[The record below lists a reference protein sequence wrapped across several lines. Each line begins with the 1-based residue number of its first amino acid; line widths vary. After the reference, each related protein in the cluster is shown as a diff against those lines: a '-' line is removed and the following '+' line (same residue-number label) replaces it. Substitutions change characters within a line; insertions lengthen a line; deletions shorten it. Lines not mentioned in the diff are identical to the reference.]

1 MSVSISIILDTRRV
15 KKNQK
20 YPVKL
25 RVIHNRESRD
35 YQTVYDLSEA
45 DFKKFNASRISDEL
59 SEIRKK
65 LNDAKRGA
73 ENFSE
78 SLYSFEFYELES
90 EFVKGNKL
98 FKQREFKEPIVEI
111 AADSFDYTPYYDRFS
126 LFTMEHP
133 SRTSLSFCFLGYI
146 KKLIQQARIGSAINY
161 LRSYRSLESFR
172 GNVKLEQVTVEYLY
186 QYEQWMLRK
195 GNSKTSIGIVM
206 CPLRAVMNEVI
217 EAGILKRDKHYPFG
231 RRKYQIPG
239 SRNIKKSLTQQD
251 VQNIYYYKSEDTLV
265 NKGKKLWLFCYLANG
280 LNVKDMIH
288 LKYKNIDGE
297 YLVIDR
303 AKTER
308 TARGAAARPITIYL
322 TEDILEII
330 DELGNKDK
338 SPNSYIF
345 PMMRHGLTPLEQFDL
360 LNHVRKIINDSM
372 AQVRDALKIDK
383 KVTSIVSR
391 HSFSTHLKR
400 IGASTE
406 FIQEAL
412 GHTDKKTTENYLDSF
427 ENEVKKEFAMKLASF
442 KKNAKESGPSISG
455 QK

>member
-1 MSVSISIILDTRRV
+1 MSISISIILDTRRV

-25 RVIHNRESRD
+25 RVICKRETRD
-35 YQTVYDLSEA
+35 YQTVYDLSGA
-45 DFKKFNASRISDEL
+45 DFKKLNVSRISEEL
-59 SEIRKK
+59 QQIRKD
-65 LNDAKRGA
+65 LNDAKRNA
-73 ENFSE
+73 ENFAE
-78 SLYSFEFYELES
+78 SLYQFEFYEFEK
-90 EFVKGNKL
+90 EFIKDNRL
-98 FKQREFKEPIVEI
+98 FRQREFKEPVVEI
-111 AADSFDYTPYYDRFS
+111 AADAFDYTPYYDRFD

-133 SRTSLSFCFLGYI
+133 SRTSMSFCFLGYI
-146 KKLIQQARIGSAINY
+146 KKLIQQSRIGSAINY

-172 GNVKLEQVTVEYLY
+172 GNVKLENITVEYLY
-186 QYEQWMLRK
+186 QYEQWMLNK
-195 GNSKTSIGIVM
+195 GNSKTTVGIVM

-217 EAGILKRDKHYPFG
+217 DAGILKRDKHYPFG

-251 VQNIYYYKSEDTLV
+251 IQNIYYYQSTDPLV

-297 YLVIDR
+297 YLVVDR
-303 AKTER
+303 AKTDR

-322 TEDILEII
+322 TEDIREII
-330 DELGNKDK
+330 EELGNKDK
-338 SPNSYIF
+338 SPNNYIF
-345 PMMRHGLTPLEQFDL
+345 PLMRHGLTPLEQFDL
-360 LNHVRKIINDSM
+360 LNHVRRVINDSM
-372 AQVRDALKIDK
+372 SQVRDALKIDK
-383 KVTSIVSR
+383 RVTTIVSR

-412 GHTDKKTTENYLDSF
+412 GHTDKRTTENYLDSF
-427 ENEVKKEFAMKLASF
+427 ENEVKKEFAMKLTAF
-442 KKNAKESGPSISG
+442 KKVSGR
-455 QK
+455 

>member
-1 MSVSISIILDTRRV
+1 MSISISIILDTRRV

-25 RVIHNRESRD
+25 RVIYKRESRD

-45 DFKKFNASRISDEL
+45 DFKKFTASRISDEL
-59 SEIRKK
+59 NEVRKQ
-65 LNDAKRGA
+65 LNGAKRGA
-73 ENFSE
+73 ENFAE
-78 SLYSFEFYELES
+78 SLYPFEFYEFES

-98 FKQREFKEPIVEI
+98 FKQREFKEPVVEV

-133 SRTSLSFCFLGYI
+133 SKTSLSFCFLGYV

-172 GNVKLEQVTVEYLY
+172 GNVKLEQITVEYLY
-186 QYEQWMLRK
+186 QYEHWMLSK
-195 GNSKTSIGIVM
+195 GNSKTTIGIVM
-206 CPLRAVMNEVI
+206 CPLRAVMNEI
-217 EAGILKRDKHYPFG
+217 IDAGILKRDKHYPFG
-231 RRKYQIPG
+231 RRRYQIPG

-251 VQNIYYYKSEDTLV
+251 IQNIYYYQSPDPLV

-297 YLVIDR
+297 YLVLDR

-308 TARGAAARPITIYL
+308 TARGSARPITIYM
-322 TEDILEII
+322 TEDLLEII
-330 DELGNKDK
+330 NELGDKDK
-338 SPNSYIF
+338 SSNNYLF
-345 PMMRHGLTPLEQFDL
+345 PLMRHGLTPLEQFDL
-360 LNHVRKIINDSM
+360 LNHVRKIINESM
-372 AQVRDALKIDK
+372 AQVREALKIDK
-383 KVTSIVSR
+383 KVTTIVSR

-427 ENEVKKEFAMKLASF
+427 ENDVKKEYAIKLTAF
-442 KKNAKESGPSISG
+442 KSSKV
-455 QK
+455 

>member
-1 MSVSISIILDTRRV
+1 MSVSISIILDKRRV
-15 KKNQK
+15 KKSQK

-25 RVIHNRESRD
+25 RVICKRETRD
-35 YQTVYDLSEA
+35 YQTVVDLAES

-59 SEIRKK
+59 QEIRKK
-65 LNDAKRGA
+65 LNDAKRNA
-73 ENFSE
+73 ENFAEASVP
-78 SLYSFEFYELES
+78 FEFYEFET
-90 EFVKGNKL
+90 EFIKDNRL
-98 FKQREFKEPIVEI
+98 FRQREFKEPVVEI

-133 SRTSLSFCFLGYI
+133 SKTSLSFCFLGYI
-146 KKLIQQARIGSAINY
+146 KKLIQQSRIGSAVNY
-161 LRSYRSLESFR
+161 LRSYRSLELFR

-186 QYEQWMLRK
+186 QYEQWMLNK
-195 GNSKTSIGIVM
+195 GNSKTTVGIVM
-206 CPLRAVMNEVI
+206 APLRAVLNEVI
-217 EAGILKRDKHYPFG
+217 EAGILKREKHYPFG

-251 VQNIYYYKSEDTLV
+251 IRNIYYYQSEDPLV

-288 LKYKNIDGE
+288 LRYKNIDGE

-330 DELGNKDK
+330 NELGSKDR
-338 SPNSYIF
+338 SLNNFIF
-345 PMMRHGLTPLEQFDL
+345 PLMRHGLTPLEQFDL

-372 AQVRDALKIDK
+372 SQVRDALKIDK
-383 KVTSIVSR
+383 KVTTIVSR

-427 ENEVKKEFAMKLASF
+427 ENDVKKEFAMKLTEF
-442 KKNAKESGPSISG
+442 RQLRKTN
-455 QK
+455 